1 MKTVDIVRAW
11 KDPSY
16 RQSLTAAEL
25 AALPA
30 NPAGHIELGDAELG
44 NVAGGRPY
52 ITNRTC
58 TINDS
63 ICCSSGDLC
72 APW

>member
-1 MKTVDIVRAW
+1 MKKHVDVVRAW
-11 KDPSY
+11 KDSAY
-16 RQSLTAAEL
+16 RLSLTDAER

-30 NPAGHIELGDAELG
+30 NPAGTIELSDAELSA
-44 NVAGGRPY
+44 VAGGRPY

-63 ICCSSGDLC
+63 ICCSSGPLC
-72 APW
+72 